1 MNNWIKA
8 SGIGLIAAVIAY
20 FITEQVSASKKKPLY
35 NATYT
40 IQAAFSG
47 KGMDMQSLTTALSNR
62 LKAGAYDYQ
71 LKSGSANSLIV
82 SLKKITDTGRIEK
95 MLISNGRIQFREV
108 YTLSNLVPVFN
119 RLLEKQAELKK
130 SKAVIKKKTGTTKDT
145 ALTLEVTAL
154 LDSMENSDT
163 KIGVADK
170 DNDDLIRLN
179 DASFNTDAILGT
191 VKAKD
196 TAEVMKQLLSQELT
210 QLAPADA
217 FYFFGKSSA
226 HNNQP
231 EGSPLFSLYALK
243 MAGYTE
249 RAVLE
254 NADVQHASMDLD
266 QLGRPMVNIQFD
278 NAGRLKWASFTR
290 QNTGKPIAILF
301 NREVVTAPVVE
312 SAITGGSALISGNFT
327 VEECEN
333 IASLLVSQPLP
344 AQLSIT
350 KVTIHRVKAGLPW
363 HSLLLSVLVFALFS
377 GLGVFLFKTLKS
389 T

>member
-8 SGIGLIAAVIAY
+8 SGIGLIAAVTAY
-20 FITEQVSASKKKPLY
+20 FITEQVSATKKKPLY

-62 LKAGAYDYQ
+62 LKAGAFDFQ
-71 LKSGSANSLIV
+71 LKSGGANSLTV

-95 MLISNGRIQFREV
+95 LLVSNGRIQFREV
-108 YTLSNLVPVFN
+108 YTLSNLGTVIS
-119 RLLEKQAELKK
+119 RLLEIQKAQKK
-130 SKAVIKKKTGTTKDT
+130 SIAASKKKTGTAKDT
-145 ALTLEVTAL
+145 TLSSEVSAL
-154 LDSMENSDT
+154 LDSIENYETTVSVET
-163 KIGVADK
+163 QEEYQ
-170 DNDDLIRLN
+170 LLRLN
-179 DASFNTDAILGT
+179 NSTRSNDPVLGI

-196 TAEVMKQLLSQELT
+196 TAEVMKLLQSQELT
-210 QLAPADA
+210 LLAPADA
-217 FYFFGKSSA
+217 FYFFGKSST
-226 HNNQP
+226 NNNRP
-231 EGSPLFSLYALK
+231 ESSPLYSLYALK
-243 MAGYTE
+243 MADQTE

-254 NADVQHASMDLD
+254 NADIQHASMDLD
-266 QLGRPMVNIQFD
+266 QLGRPMINIQFD

-312 SAITGGSALISGNFT
+312 SAITEGSALISGNFT

-350 KVTIHRVKAGLPW
+350 AATIHPVKAGLPW
-363 HSLLLSVLVFALFS
+363 HSVLLSVLVFALFS
-377 GLGVFLFKTLKS
+377 GLGLFLFKTLKS

>member
-20 FITEQVSASKKKPLY
+20 FITEQVSAPKKKSLY

-47 KGMDMQSLTTALSNR
+47 NGMDMQSLTTALSNR

-71 LKSGSANSLIV
+71 LKSGAANSLTV

-95 MLISNGRIQFREV
+95 LLVSNGRIQFREV
-108 YTLSNLVPVFN
+108 YTLSNLVPVFK
-119 RLLEKQAELKK
+119 RLLEKQGELKK
-130 SKAVIKKKTGTTKDT
+130 TKAALNTITVKTRDT
-145 ALTLEVTAL
+145 SLTSEVSAL
-154 LDSMENSDT
+154 LDSMESSNTNIDIT
-163 KIGVADK
+163 VQEDE
-170 DNDDLIRLN
+170 DLIRLN

-217 FYFFGKSSA
+217 FYFFGKSST
-226 HNNQP
+226 NNNRP
-231 EGSPLFSLYALK
+231 ESSPLYSLYALK
-243 MAGYTE
+243 MADQTE

-254 NADVQHASMDLD
+254 NADIQQASMDLD

-333 IASLLVSQPLP
+333 IASLLMSQPLP

-350 KVTIHRVKAGLPW
+350 AATIHPVSAGFRW
-363 HSLLLSVLVFALFS
+363 RSFLLSVLVFALFS